1 MPEKN
6 DLRAM
11 NKIGNDIREDR
22 MSKKYLASVFCAL
35 ILPVIMSIPS
45 PAWSAQPTDALKPPI
60 DAVIKILNDPQY
72 KAGGTKSAQRKAIW
86 KTIKGV
92 FDFNEIARRA
102 VARDWRRFS
111 EAQKKTFAD
120 VFSQFLGNTYI
131 DKIQG
136 EYHNEKIVYV
146 GQEVYEGRYAEVRTK
161 MVRESVQTP
170 IYYRMMKES
179 DGQWKV
185 YDVIVEGVS
194 LVKNYRT
201 QFASI
206 LRKEKP
212 DQLIERLKKKL
223 VEQNNR
229 LSEEG

>member
-1 MPEKN
+1 VPEKN
-6 DLRAM
+6 ELQAM
-11 NKIGNDIREDR
+11 HVNSNDVREDR
-22 MSKKYLASVFCAL
+22 MSKKYFASVLSVSIAL
-35 ILPVIMSIPS
+35 VIMVMPA
-45 PAWSAQPTDALKPPI
+45 PAWSAQPMAVLKPSI

-72 KAGGTKSAQRKAIW
+72 KASGEKAAQRKAIW
-86 KTIKGV
+86 RTVKGI
-92 FDFNEIARRA
+92 FDFNQIARRA
-102 VARDWRRFS
+102 VARDWGRFS
-111 EAQKKTFAD
+111 AAQKKAFAE

-146 GQEVYEGRYAEVRTK
+146 SQDVFEGRYAEVRTK
-161 MVRESVQTP
+161 ILRESLQIPV
-170 IYYRMMKES
+170 YYRMIKEN

-212 DQLIERLKKKL
+212 AQLIERLKKKL
-223 VEQNNR
+223 AEQNNR
-229 LSEEG
+229 LSGNG